1 MSGIAS
7 ARRGA
12 VAEIVFDRPDKRNA
26 ITVAMYA
33 AMADALDAAEADDAV
48 RVVLFHGNGGAFTA
62 GNDLQDF
69 LAHPPDG
76 PDVPVFR
83 FLRSLA
89 GARKPLVA
97 AVQGPAV
104 GIGTTMLLH
113 CDFVLAAEDARF
125 ALPFVNLGLVPEA
138 ASSLLLPRLAGYQ
151 RAAELL
157 FLGDPFD
164 AATAL
169 RLGLVGRVLPEG
181 ELLAAARSL
190 AGRLAGKAP
199 EALRAT
205 KALLKSA
212 CATVAGRM
220 EEEASV
226 FTRQLHSNELKEAV
240 AAFFEKRPPDFSR
253 APSAPPPGK

>member
-1 MSGIAS
+1 MSGIATE
-7 ARRGA
+7 RRGA

-33 AMADALDAAEADDAV
+33 ALAEALDAVEADDTV

-62 GNDLQDF
+62 GNDLHDF

-76 PDVPVFR
+76 PDQPVFR
-83 FLRSLA
+83 FLRGLA
-89 GARKPLVA
+89 GARKPLLA
-97 AVQGPAV
+97 AVEGPAV

-113 CDFVLAAEDARF
+113 CDLVLAAEDARF

-138 ASSLLLPRLAGYQ
+138 ASSLLLPRLAGHQ

-164 AATAL
+164 AATAQ
-169 RLGLVGRVLPEG
+169 RLGLVGRVMPAAD
-181 ELLAAARSL
+181 LLAAARAL
-190 AGRLAGKAP
+190 ADRLAAKAP

-212 CATVAGRM
+212 SVTVAGRM
-220 EEEASV
+220 EEEATV
-226 FTRQLHSNELKEAV
+226 FARQLHSAELKEAV
-240 AAFFEKRPPDFSR
+240 AAFFAKRPPDFSR
-253 APSAPPPGK
+253 GG

>member
-1 MSGIAS
+1 MSGITTE
-7 ARRGA
+7 RRGA

-33 AMADALDAAEADDAV
+33 ALAEALEAAEADEAV
-48 RVVLFHGNGGAFTA
+48 RVVLFHGHGGAFTA
-62 GNDLQDF
+62 GNDLHDF

-76 PDVPVFR
+76 SDRPVFR
-83 FLRSLA
+83 FLRGLA

-113 CDFVLAAEDARF
+113 CDLVLAAEDARF
-125 ALPFVNLGLVPEA
+125 MLPFVNLGLVPEA

-151 RAAELL
+151 RAAELF

-164 AATAL
+164 AATAQ
-169 RLGLVGRVLPEG
+169 RIGLVGRVVPAAD
-181 ELLAAARSL
+181 LLAAARAL
-190 AGRLAGKAP
+190 ADRLAAKAP
-199 EALRAT
+199 AALLAT

-212 CATVAGRM
+212 SVTVAERI
-220 EEEASV
+220 EEEATV
-226 FTRQLHSNELKEAV
+226 FVRQLQSAELQEAV
-240 AAFFEKRPPDFSR
+240 AAFFEKRAPDFSR
-253 APSAPPPGK
+253 GGRAIG